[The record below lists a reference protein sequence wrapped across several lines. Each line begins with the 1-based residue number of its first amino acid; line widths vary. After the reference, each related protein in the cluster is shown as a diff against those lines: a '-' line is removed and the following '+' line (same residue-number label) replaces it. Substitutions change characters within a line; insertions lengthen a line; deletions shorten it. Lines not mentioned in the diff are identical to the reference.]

1 MEEKTLKE
9 RLVHIFIISI
19 FCSLYFL
26 VATISMI
33 NSVAFFD
40 LSHSGLMSWS
50 LAIGFEIGAAASLA
64 AIIILDKTNKTM
76 VWSLFL
82 LLTSFQMMAN
92 SFHAFINL
100 EDYMG
105 WIELF
110 GLEEEEPIVQKR
122 ILSIVSGAILP
133 VVALGFIKS
142 LVDYIRPEEP
152 NNTSQPTAYVS
163 NEIPEIN
170 KDDIPQEA
178 KDWKGAFDINKPIEK
193 EISFEEREAMN
204 EERMNII
211 GQNGNDGIHY
221 DEIETNIPGSAEP
234 VVEEIIPDVSEEQ
247 PDEDLYSR
255 DANQATIPTTVGE
268 VVIAPETVNND
279 TDNADD
285 NKPEKPIIEEHI
297 TPVGDPIIIPTEPA
311 VKREPRNIVARGFVR
326 QAGESKP

>member
-1 MEEKTLKE
+1 MKEKTLKE
-9 RLVHIFIISI
+9 RLLHIFIISI

-76 VWSLFL
+76 VWGLFL

-100 EDYMG
+100 ENYMG

-110 GLEEEEPIVQKR
+110 GLEETEPIYQKR

-142 LVDYIRPEEP
+142 LVDYIRPE
-152 NNTSQPTAYVS
+152 QPEVL
-163 NEIPEIN
+163 NEIPN
-170 KDDIPQEA
+170 
-178 KDWKGAFDINKPIEK
+178 
-193 EISFEEREAMN
+193 
-204 EERMNII
+204 
-211 GQNGNDGIHY
+211 
-221 DEIETNIPGSAEP
+221 IETPVAGSAEP
-234 VVEEIIPDVSEEQ
+234 VTQELYEDHITKIIPDVSEELLG
-247 PDEDLYSR
+247 EDLYSR
-255 DANQATIPTTVGE
+255 DVKEAIIPAEIGE
-268 VVIAPETVNND
+268 VHIAPEIVK
-279 TDNADD
+279 TDDAVANVV
-285 NKPEKPIIEEHI
+285 EKPVPMGHI
-297 TPVGDPIIIPTEPA
+297 TPVGDPIVIPTPETQIP
-311 VKREPRNIVARGFVR
+311 KREVKSPLTGRPFIKSSSV
-326 QAGESKP
+326 ESKP

>member
-9 RLVHIFIISI
+9 RLLHIFIISI

-76 VWSLFL
+76 VWGLFL

-122 ILSIVSGAILP
+122 ILSIVSGAVLP
-133 VVALGFIKS
+133 LVALGFIKS
-142 LVDYIRPEEP
+142 LVDYVRPPKDVADEEVDNLP
-152 NNTSQPTAYVS
+152 VTDEGPYTF
-163 NEIPEIN
+163 ET
-170 KDDIPQEA
+170 D
-178 KDWKGAFDINKPIEK
+178 K
-193 EISFEEREAMN
+193 EV
-204 EERMNII
+204 
-211 GQNGNDGIHY
+211 
-221 DEIETNIPGSAEP
+221 DELENML
-234 VVEEIIPDVSEEQ
+234 VVDEGLLT
-247 PDEDLYSR
+247 EDLYSR
-255 DANQATIPTTVGE
+255 DAIIAPTP
-268 VVIAPETVNND
+268 VVIGKVRVAPEIVNTNH
-279 TDNADD
+279 AVVDD
-285 NKPEKPIIEEHI
+285 VEQPIITEHI
-297 TPVGDPIIIPTEPA
+297 TSVGDPEIIPTADVLIPNKDA
-311 VKREPRNIVARGFVR
+311 KPPLVARSYVR
-326 QAGESKP
+326 TNTPYKP